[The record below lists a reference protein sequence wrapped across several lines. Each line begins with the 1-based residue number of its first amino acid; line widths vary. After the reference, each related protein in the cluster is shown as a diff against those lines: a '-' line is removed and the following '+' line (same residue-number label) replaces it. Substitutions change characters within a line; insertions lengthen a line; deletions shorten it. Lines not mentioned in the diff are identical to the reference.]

1 MIVTTARKPCAKTRS
16 LARRVARFLCSEFL
30 TRGKASLDE
39 IPGDRALVIG
49 DIKGNP
55 GSMALYIDGREELS
69 LRFNLMLCEEFQA
82 REKPVI
88 LGDGELAE
96 KLAGAL
102 GIGKGDGARAIMI
115 DDMRME
121 FLDRGE
127 PVIVMK
133 LLGVNMRGRG

>member
-1 MIVTTARKPCAKTRS
+1 MLVTTARKPCARTRT

-39 IPGDRALVIG
+39 ISGDRALVIG

-55 GSMALYIDGREELS
+55 GSLVFYVDGREVLS
-69 LRFNLMLCEEFQA
+69 MRFTLAMCEDFPA
-82 REKPVI
+82 SEKPVI
-88 LGDGELAE
+88 PGEGELAE

-102 GIGKGDGARAIMI
+102 GIGRGNGARAIRV
-115 DDMRME
+115 DDSRME

-127 PVIVMK
+127 PVVVMK
-133 LLGVNMRGRG
+133 LLSVRLDCRV